1 LIIFSVKIN
10 GFNLED
16 EAIPLSTAPPL
27 IYGVKPLPGS
37 FSIFPP
43 GGALDPGTLTMY

>member
-10 GFNLED
+10 GFNIED

-27 IYGVKPLPGS
+27 IYGVKPSPESVSILPPGS
-37 FSIFPP
+37 FGSWNFN
-43 GGALDPGTLTMY
+43 